1 MSYRP
6 GVVPFCS
13 LAWGGAPSQ
22 EVWRFAARR
31 WIGRQEHRTQPM
43 LLSIS
48 RHRPSAQGA
57 PLVGIEVW
65 RVWPQVMTCLFRRFR
80 CTCPISHLHSPRFHK
95 PPYDPGRSVLP
106 SPVLVSAWCAICW
119 IMVFPSG
126 RRLKHWFTYTPR
138 FHGSPISSSQE
149 ATHALT
155 QLCVWTY
162 VADLEPPSTQSPF
175 ALPGSYPWQG

>member
-1 MSYRP
+1 M
-6 GVVPFCS
+6 
-13 LAWGGAPSQ
+13 
-22 EVWRFAARR
+22 
-31 WIGRQEHRTQPM
+31 GRQEHRTAPV

-106 SPVLVSAWCAICW
+106 SPVLVSAWCALCW

-126 RRLKHWFTYTPR
+126 RRFKHWFTYTPR

-149 ATHALT
+149 AAHALT

-162 VADLEPPSTQSPF
+162 VANLEPPSTQSPF